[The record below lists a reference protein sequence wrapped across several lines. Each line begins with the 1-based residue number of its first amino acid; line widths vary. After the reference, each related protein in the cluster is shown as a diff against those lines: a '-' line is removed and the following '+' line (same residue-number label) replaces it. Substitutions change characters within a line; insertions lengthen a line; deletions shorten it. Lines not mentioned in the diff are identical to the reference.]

1 MARSIRNNTLEGRT
15 NRLKLPVARKPTW
28 VRIGDGLSLGYR
40 RNQTA
45 GTWVARLADGRGGY
59 VTKAIGTADDYE
71 DANAKDVLDY
81 WQAGDAARRLGRGDT
96 QAPVPILSISDA
108 LSRYAD
114 DLATRGGDKVNV
126 SRIKKH
132 LPASLGKRPIALL
145 TADELRRWRDGLAQ
159 KIAPASVNRT
169 CRGMKAALNAAA
181 DQDKALDRHAW
192 SVGLALIPNAER
204 AENIILPPAAV
215 AAIVAAARRQSAEFG
230 NLVEL
235 AAITGA
241 RFSQLARAQIQDL
254 IGEGDKARLNLPV
267 SHKGRGVKEVRSRP
281 VPISPGLAARL
292 RLAAG
297 DRPVTDPLLLRP
309 DSKPWRHS
317 DETPRFAAAAAKA
330 GQPGVTMYAL
340 RHTNI
345 VRQTLAG
352 VPLRLVAVAHDTSVT
367 MIERNYSRYI
377 DQLGAD
383 AALRAV
389 LPNLEPADDV
399 VVPLHGARP

>member
-1 MARSIRNNTLEGRT
+1 MARSIRNNILEGRT
-15 NRLKLPVARKPTW
+15 NRLKLPVARKPAW

-59 VTKAIGTADDYE
+59 STKAIGAADDYE
-71 DANAKDVLDY
+71 EANGKDVLDY
-81 WQAGDAARRLGRGDT
+81 WQASDAARRLGRGET
-96 QAPVPILSISDA
+96 GESAPILTVSDA
-108 LSRYAD
+108 LNGYAD
-114 DLATRGGDKVNV
+114 DLVTR
-126 SRIKKH
+126 
-132 LPASLGKRPIALL
+132 SLARRPIALL
-145 TADELRRWRDGLAQ
+145 TADELRRWRDGLAK

-169 CRGMKAALNAAA
+169 CRGMKAALNAVA
-181 DQDKALDRHAW
+181 DRDRALDRHAW

-204 AENIILPPAAV
+204 AENIILPPGAV
-215 AAIVAAARRQSAEFG
+215 VAIVAAARRQSVEFG

-254 IGEGDKARLNLPV
+254 IGEGDKARLNVPV
-267 SHKGRGVKEVRSRP
+267 SHKGRGVKDVRSRP
-281 VPISPGLAARL
+281 VPISAGLAARL
-292 RLAAG
+292 RFAAG
-297 DRPVTDPLLLRP
+297 DRPVTDPLLLRA
-309 DSKPWRHS
+309 DGKPWRHS
-317 DETPRFAAAAAKA
+317 DETPRFETAAAEA
-330 GQPGVTMYAL
+330 GQAGVTMYAL
-340 RHTNI
+340 RHTSI
-345 VRQTLAG
+345 VRQILAG

-389 LPNLEPADDV
+389 LPNLEPVDDV
-399 VVPLHGARP
+399 VVSLHGART